1 MDRGINKRDL
11 MEAGP
16 SRESGPSKK
25 LKTENLSSNYFRT
38 VWTCKL
44 CYTCILSTNH
54 IEAHV
59 KECEAKHNRK
69 HPYIDE
75 YNFLFFF

>member
-1 MDRGINKRDL
+1 MDRSINKRDI

-16 SRESGPSKK
+16 SRESGPPKK
-25 LKTENLSSNYFRT
+25 PKTEKLASTYFRT

-44 CYTCILSTNH
+44 CYTCILSTSH

-59 KECEAKHNRK
+59 KECEVKHKKK

-75 YNFLFFF
+75 YVFIFF